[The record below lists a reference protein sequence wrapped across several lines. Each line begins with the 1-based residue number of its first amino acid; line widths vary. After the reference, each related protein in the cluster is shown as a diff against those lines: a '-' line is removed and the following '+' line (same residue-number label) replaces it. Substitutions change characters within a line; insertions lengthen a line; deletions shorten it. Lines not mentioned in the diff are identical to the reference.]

1 MQVGKDIQIQIHG
14 TIKIMNYFTNGKPS
28 AVVGHNSTSMQCLSN
43 DNGIEFPEIV
53 HTVSRGAEV

>member
-28 AVVGHNSTSMQCLSN
+28 AIVGNNSTLMQCVSS
-43 DNGIEFPEIV
+43 DDGIEFPEIV
-53 HTVSRGAEV
+53 HTVSRRA